1 MNTSTQKR
9 ITRFSGLLLLA
20 VLVVALDVTAAQA
33 MRDFSAGTGG
43 SSTSAVSGTGNSAQR
58 QIGSAWGYYYSPAGR
73 AAIAQRQTGFAWG
86 YYSGIGTINA
96 RQLHALLQRSSNVAQ
111 RQTGFAW
118 GYYSSGVSTNNARQ
132 LHALLQR
139 PTLAQLQKAH
149 DGPNAPYGVSGGGT
163 VSAAQSASSGTSST
177 TVWIAAAAV
186 LGAVFIG
193 GWALL
198 RRRNRRE
205 EARDCELSVAGC

>member
-20 VLVVALDVTAAQA
+20 LLVVALSVTAAQA
-33 MRDFSAGTGG
+33 MRDSSAGTGG
-43 SSTSAVSGTGNSAQR
+43 SSTFAGSGTSNATQR
-58 QIGSAWGYYYSPAGR
+58 QIGSAWGNYYSPAGR
-73 AAIAQRQTGFAWG
+73 AA
-86 YYSGIGTINA
+86 
-96 RQLHALLQRSSNVAQ
+96 VAQ

-139 PTLAQLQKAH
+139 PTLAQLQKTH

-163 VSAAQSASSGTSST
+163 ANAAQPYSSGISST
-177 TVWIAAAAV
+177 TVWIVAAAV
-186 LGAVFIG
+186 LGAVFVA

-198 RRRNRRE
+198 RRRRQRE
-205 EARDCELSVAGC
+205 ATPACELSAQGC

>member
-9 ITRFSGLLLLA
+9 ITRLSGLLLLA
-20 VLVVALDVTAAQA
+20 LLVVALNVTAAQA

-43 SSTSAVSGTGNSAQR
+43 SSTSAVSGTSNAVQR

-73 AAIAQRQTGFAWG
+73 AAI
-86 YYSGIGTINA
+86 
-96 RQLHALLQRSSNVAQ
+96 AQ